1 MQSQRSK
8 LFDNMIETNGQ
19 NEFLWQL
26 LLACKIEIRDG
37 MKPGALHKESSHGSI
52 IKMCSSK

>member
-1 MQSQRSK
+1 MQLQQSE
-8 LFDNMIETNGQ
+8 LVDNMIETNGQ
-19 NEFLWQL
+19 NEFLQQL
-26 LLACKIEIRDG
+26 LLACKIKVRDG